1 MEHHRIEEDFIASY
15 LRYNADTEC
24 PTTFHRWSCL
34 GMLGAWL
41 GRRFSFQLGHFKVSP
56 NLYVMLM
63 GSPGTR
69 KSTAIKIASNVIKQ
83 AGYNNVAADR
93 TTKEKFLLDLA
104 GEDITLKAEDI
115 LDQNLFG
122 SQADSSAEILVAAD
136 EFNSFAGTGNME
148 FLSMLGVLWDYNG
161 KFQNRVKNSKSVEI
175 IDPTVSILAGNTPT
189 GFSLAFPSDS
199 IGQGIFSRILLV
211 HGEPSGRKIT
221 FPTVPAEEETAALL
235 AHLVRI
241 RTTCMGT
248 MTLSSPAN
256 MLLDK
261 IYKQWESIG
270 DVRFESYSNRR
281 FTHLLKL
288 CLIVCAA
295 RCATVLSEEDV
306 IYANTILTHAEHQM
320 PNALGAFGKAKN
332 SDISHKL
339 LQLISSSHRALTLQ
353 EVWKHLHTD
362 LERMADLAD
371 MLRNLVAAERLLQHN
386 STFLIRRQIIE
397 ESCGDG
403 TLDFSRLTDEERRF
417 TFAPTAQPLN

>member
-1 MEHHRIEEDFIASY
+1 M
-15 LRYNADTEC
+15 
-24 PTTFHRWSCL
+24 

-41 GRRFSFQLGHFKVSP
+41 GRRFSFQLGHFKVNP
-56 NLYVMLM
+56 NLYLMLM

-69 KSTAIKIASNVIKQ
+69 KSTAIKIASSLIKQ
-83 AGYNNVAADR
+83 AGYTNVAADR

-104 GEDITLKAEDI
+104 GEDIALKSEDI
-115 LDQNLFG
+115 LDMNLFG
-122 SQADSSAEILVAAD
+122 SQRDDAAEILVAAD

-161 KFQNRVKNSKSVEI
+161 TFQNRVKNSKSVEI
-175 IDPTVSILAGNTPT
+175 VDPTVSILAGNTPT

-221 FPTVPAEEETAALL
+221 FPTVPAAEETAALL
-235 AHLVRI
+235 AHLVAI
-241 RTTCMGT
+241 RTECVGA
-248 MTLSSPAN
+248 MTLSHSADL
-256 MLLDK
+256 LLDK
-261 IYKQWESIG
+261 IYKNWESIG

-288 CLIVCAA
+288 SLIVCAA
-295 RCATVLSEEDV
+295 RCATVLDERDV

-339 LQLISSSHRALTLQ
+339 LQILSSSHRAMTLQ

-362 LERMADLAD
+362 LERMSDLAD
-371 MLRNLVAAERLLQHN
+371 MLRNLVAAERIMQHSSN
-386 STFLIRRQIIE
+386 FLIKRQIIE
-397 ESCGDG
+397 ESSGDG
-403 TLDFSRLTDEERRF
+403 TLDYSMLTDEERSF
-417 TFAPTAQPLN
+417 TAAPTTSLGEINV